1 MGDRSFKDM
10 ASLAEGTE
18 LGVSGWTTISQDMIN
33 SFAETTGD
41 DQWIH
46 VDVER
51 TKKESPF
58 GGPIAHGYLTLS
70 LLAPMSYEI
79 GASPAGTAA
88 AINYGSDKLRFL
100 APVPAGANVRCHQ
113 SFVSFEDKGNR
124 MYLMTVENKV
134 EIEGSDKPALI
145 ARSLTMFVAGPAAE
159 V

>member
-10 ASLAEGTE
+10 GALAEGTE
-18 LGVSGWTTISQDMIN
+18 LGASGWTTISQEMIN

-41 DQWIH
+41 KQWIH
-46 VDVER
+46 IDVER
-51 TKKESPF
+51 AQKESPF

-70 LLAPMSYEI
+70 LLAPMSYDI
-79 GASPAGTAA
+79 GAAPEGAAA

-100 APVPAGANVRCHQ
+100 APVPAGSKVRAHQ

-145 ARSLTMFVAGPAAE
+145 ARSLTMFVAGPTAE